1 MSPQF
6 KAQILTKKTLT
17 KIMRNAAHK
26 IFRQTADCLKNLLCK
41 RREKKKTLRDAAAAA
56 ATVLKTCLQ
65 KGISKIPTSNH
76 PRTSPPKKKIQY
88 EALFFFQVD
97 RGEFWIT
104 CYTQICL
111 RNTPKLQQQNAR
123 QFASPTHG
131 REARGNAKNR
141 SKLGWNVIFKY
152 TARDDKFDHHCKH
165 GW

>member
-1 MSPQF
+1 
-6 KAQILTKKTLT
+6 
-17 KIMRNAAHK
+17 
-26 IFRQTADCLKNLLCK
+26 
-41 RREKKKTLRDAAAAA
+41 
-56 ATVLKTCLQ
+56 VLKTCLQ
-65 KGISKIPTSNH
+65 KDISKIPTSNH

-111 RNTPKLQQQNAR
+111 RNSPKLQQQNAR
-123 QFASPTHG
+123 QSASPTHG

-141 SKLGWNVIFKY
+141 SKLGSNLIFKY